1 MIKKLTRREMLGLSG
16 SLAAG
21 SLLAGCT
28 PAPSPE
34 PVAEPGESAAEPVT
48 VVVMVPREDLTED
61 QVAQFAASERGCEVE
76 VVDWNLSR
84 LFATYAAGDPPDLFL
99 CEARD
104 VGQYLARNLLYDLT
118 PYFEASSVLAIGDLA
133 SVNDYFRATGP
144 LEVGEGPRYG
154 MCTQWSPEFTLF
166 AYEKAFEDAGVAL
179 PGETTVLTYRE
190 IRDLAGQ
197 LAGVGVTF
205 GYGYR
210 ADRIETV
217 WENALAE
224 MGLSLYSDDLAAIVL
239 TDAEETRAVLE
250 YTYALAAE
258 NLVPNPQNPGSGRI
272 GDDFGQGQVALVQL
286 GYWFAAAAESDV
298 TAGEVTMLPA
308 PTWSGVRRNPPVT
321 LAGTGM
327 AAATA
332 VPDAAWTVF
341 EWYHGGEPARERTR
355 SGSGVPAL
363 ESLYGSMP
371 GETPFQQQVQR
382 VLAEELA
389 LETGLL
395 RVHPALDEGAIA
407 RIWEENLEGSLRG
420 EITFDELLANVE
432 AAVNAA
438 IQANAGSI

>member
-1 MIKKLTRREMLGLSG
+1 
-16 SLAAG
+16 
-21 SLLAGCT
+21 
-28 PAPSPE
+28 
-34 PVAEPGESAAEPVT
+34 
-48 VVVMVPREDLTED
+48 
-61 QVAQFAASERGCEVE
+61 
-76 VVDWNLSR
+76 
-84 LFATYAAGDPPDLFL
+84 
-99 CEARD
+99 
-104 VGQYLARNLLYDLT
+104 
-118 PYFEASSVLAIGDLA
+118 
-133 SVNDYFRATGP
+133 
-144 LEVGEGPRYG
+144 
-154 MCTQWSPEFTLF
+154 
-166 AYEKAFEDAGVAL
+166 
-179 PGETTVLTYRE
+179 
-190 IRDLAGQ
+190 
-197 LAGVGVTF
+197 
-205 GYGYR
+205 
-210 ADRIETV
+210 
-217 WENALAE
+217 
-224 MGLSLYSDDLAAIVL
+224 
-239 TDAEETRAVLE
+239 
-250 YTYALAAE
+250 
-258 NLVPNPQNPGSGRI
+258 
-272 GDDFGQGQVALVQL
+272 
-286 GYWFAAAAESDV
+286 
-298 TAGEVTMLPA
+298 MLPA